1 MFTSLNPYNNEFL
14 ASYDAISSIQ
24 MHHKV
29 DASDKAFR
37 AWKLTSLAERLSLL
51 KRLADVLIKH
61 QEPYALM
68 ITQEMGKPIHESR
81 AEIAKCAWVCEYYAA
96 HSEEF
101 LADKCIATDASKS
114 YVRIEPI
121 GSILAIMPWNFP
133 FWQVFRF
140 AVPSL
145 SVGNTALLKHA
156 PNVMGCA
163 FLIEDVFLKAGYPV
177 GVFQTLAVSH
187 EQTEELLAREEI
199 RAVSLTGSER
209 AGIAIAQIAGKNLK
223 KCVLELGGNN
233 AFIVLHDADLELT
246 IRTAVKARMM
256 NAGQSCIAAKRFIVV
271 EAIYDEF
278 ILGFKNALKQLK
290 YGDPMDESTDYGP
303 LARRDLAEQLQDQLK
318 KSIAKGALLELGGK
332 QVEAM
337 HELTLITGVKP
348 GMPAFDEETFGPLV
362 AVIRAKDEHEAIELA
377 SRTKFGLGLSIFSK
391 DIKRAEAL
399 VPLFEDGAVF
409 INDLVKSDPRLP
421 FGGTKL
427 SGYGRELSKE
437 GILEFVNKK
446 TVYIK

>member
-1 MFTSLNPYNNEFL
+1 MFTSLNPYNNEVL
-14 ASYDAISSIQ
+14 ASYEVISSRQ

-29 DASDKAFR
+29 DVSDKAFR
-37 AWKLTSLAERLSLL
+37 SWKMVSLAERLSLL
-51 KRLADVLIKH
+51 KRLADILRKH
-61 QEPYALM
+61 QESYALM
-68 ITQEMGKPIHESR
+68 ITQEMGKPIYESR
-81 AEIAKCAWVCEYYAA
+81 AEIAKCAWVCDYYAA
-96 HSEEF
+96 NSVEF
-101 LADKCIATDASKS
+101 LADKRIATDASKS

-121 GSILAIMPWNFP
+121 GIILAIMPWNFP

-140 AVPSL
+140 AVPTL
-145 SVGNTALLKHA
+145 IVGNTVMLKHA
-156 PNVMGCA
+156 SNVMGCA
-163 FLIEDVFLKAGYPV
+163 FLIEDIFRKAGYPES
-177 GVFQTLAVSH
+177 VFQTLAVSH
-187 EQTEELLAREEI
+187 EQTEELLSREEV

-209 AGIAIAQIAGKNLK
+209 AGVAIAQIAGKNLK

-246 IRTAVKARMM
+246 IRTAVKARML
-256 NAGQSCIAAKRFIVV
+256 NSGQSCIAAKRFIVV

-278 ILGFKNALKQLK
+278 VLGFKNALKQLK

-303 LARRDLAEQLQDQLK
+303 LARRDLAEELQDQLK
-318 KSIAKGALLELGGK
+318 KSIAKGAKLELGGL

-362 AVIRAKDEHEAIELA
+362 AVIQAKDEHEAIQLA
-377 SRTKFGLGLSIFSK
+377 SRTKFGLGLSIFSN
-391 DIKRAEAL
+391 DTKRAEAL